1 MATLSLC
8 LRAGALAIASI
19 MPANAEPRLH
29 LAESEVKA
37 ALIYSFLR
45 YTQWPGV
52 DPHAPLVVCVWREDG
67 LEGRLDPIAGRTVN
81 QRVIDL
87 RLVRR
92 PDELV
97 ACSLLYID
105 ADQSSAWPAIQS
117 NLAGHNILT
126 VSDATGFVGRGGMIE
141 LSTAN
146 NRVGV
151 RLDAG
156 AVQAAGL
163 SIEARLLRLANA
175 SSGSAP

>member
-1 MATLSLC
+1 M
-8 LRAGALAIASI
+8 RALALVIASVTT
-19 MPANAEPRLH
+19 AGAEPRLH

-45 YTQWPGV
+45 YTEWPRI
-52 DPHAPLVVCVWREDG
+52 DPRAPLIVCIWREDG

-87 RLVRR
+87 RIVRR
-92 PDELV
+92 PTELV

-105 ADQSSAWPAIQS
+105 AGQSPSWPAIQPS
-117 NLAGHNILT
+117 LAGHDILT
-126 VSDATGFVGRGGMIE
+126 VSDATGFVGSGGMIE

-151 RLDAG
+151 RLDAR
-156 AVQAAGL
+156 AVAAAGL
-163 SIEARLLRLANA
+163 LIEERLVRLANA
-175 SSGSAP
+175 SAGAER